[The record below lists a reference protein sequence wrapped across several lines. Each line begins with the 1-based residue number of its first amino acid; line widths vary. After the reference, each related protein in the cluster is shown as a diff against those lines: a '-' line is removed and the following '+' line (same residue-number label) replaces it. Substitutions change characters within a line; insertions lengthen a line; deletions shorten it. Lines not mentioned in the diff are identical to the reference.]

1 MPGLSYHD
9 DGGSGIVPE
18 VRLDLQT
25 NQLRPLSIS
34 AGFGIRI
41 NRRTESLLEHSFEK
55 RYSYLIKYD
64 NKF

>member
-1 MPGLSYHD
+1 ML
-9 DGGSGIVPE
+9 E
-18 VRLDLQT
+18 LRLDLQA

-34 AGFGIRI
+34 PAGFGIRI
-41 NRRTESLLEHSFEK
+41 NRRTQSLLEHSFEK